1 MLLLALSSW
10 CSLRFRSLPISF
22 ESILCAVTAAGFCG
36 SESLSDECIA
46 NGCDYTDDHCR
57 HNDYTRGK
65 YLTELQDPQIAGIG
79 TNKLEQF
86 FFYVPGSLC
95 PGYVLAKALL
105 KIGLRKGVL
114 LQNFQQ
120 FFYALIATNGG

>member
-1 MLLLALSSW
+1 MRLSVRLSLCSW
-10 CSLRFRSLPISF
+10 PSLSLRTSS
-22 ESILCAVTAAGFCG
+22 ESTLCAATAAGSCENA
-36 SESLSDECIA
+36 SPNEECIA
-46 NGCDYTDDHCR
+46 NGCDYQDGHCR
-57 HNDYTRGK
+57 HNDFTRQK
-65 YLTELQDPQIAGIG
+65 YLTELQDPHIAGVS
-79 TNKLEQF
+79 TVALEQF

-105 KIGLRKGVL
+105 KIGMRKGVL